1 MSEKRLTVPGHLDSL
16 NDIAAYVMKV
26 AAEAGLDKKT
36 TYRLRLA
43 VDEIATNIITH
54 GYDEAGLKGEI
65 VVQTNMDD
73 KTLTIYLEDTGAAYN
88 PQLNE
93 TPDNLDLPLEE
104 RQIGGLGLYLTA
116 RNVDK
121 FFYKRIG
128 NQNRHTFV
136 INRPSAQEGE

>member
-16 NDIAAYVMKV
+16 NDIAVYIMKT
-26 AAEAGLDKKT
+26 ATEAGLDKKAA
-36 TYRLRLA
+36 YRLRLA

-54 GYDEAGLKGEI
+54 GYDEAGLEGEI
-65 VVQTNMDD
+65 VVRSSIDD
-73 KTLTIYLEDTGAAYN
+73 ETLTIYLEDTGAAYN

-93 TPDNLDLPLEE
+93 APHDLNLPLEE
-104 RQIGGLGLYLTA
+104 RQIGGLGLYLTT

-121 FFYKRIG
+121 FVYKRIG

-136 INRPSAQEGE
+136 VNRPSAQAGE